1 MVYKYWRGISLF
13 GYFVLGSFE
22 IGLKEDPT
30 QPMPYTRMAIQLRLI
45 ATGEGHVG
53 RSYDSWIKLIFLTSN
68 GRKETAKASKSA
80 ISILMASNVVVI
92 VECRGLIM
100 ASTLTRLSALAAAM
114 YMEQMDL
121 ICMKESALSVK
132 KELPESDFGGL
143 SKNEIIW

>member
-1 MVYKYWRGISLF
+1 MLTRLF
-13 GYFVLGSFE
+13 QRSAKSARP
-22 IGLKEDPT
+22 LKSN
-30 QPMPYTRMAIQLRLI
+30 
-45 ATGEGHVG
+45 VG

-100 ASTLTRLSALAAAM
+100 DSTLTRLSALAAAM

-132 KELPESDFGGL
+132 KEHPESDFGGL